1 MHQCIIPN
9 KSATA
14 KLERHISCYFLI
26 FSLLAAAHVVS
37 NCAAINTSLPYW
49 VNNYTICGVKK
60 KKNWARC
67 AVLSQLNGFV
77 TYADIT
83 ADSVPPLELMF
94 RRTQHL
100 ARSLKPAWMAV
111 ASNPSTKPD
120 RASPGLLT
128 SCKHHDLLS
137 YALLWPTLHRNINC
151 LSSQWTL
158 KSPHL
163 CPCSAYCSHQPSAS
177 LFHSVPHFSAL
188 SETQGPLSSAKGR
201 PHTNVLWLKCFG

>member
-1 MHQCIIPN
+1 MIPN
-9 KSATA
+9 KSVTA
-14 KLERHISCYFLI
+14 KLERHISCYFFS
-26 FSLLAAAHVVS
+26 FSLLTAAHVVS
-37 NCAAINTSLPYW
+37 NCAAINTSLPYL

-60 KKNWARC
+60 EKKTELGVQSSVSWMVC
-67 AVLSQLNGFV
+67 F
-77 TYADIT
+77 TFT

-128 SCKHHDLLS
+128 SCKHHDLPS
-137 YALLWPTLHRNINC
+137 YALLWPMLYRNINC

-158 KSPHL
+158 KPPPIFVHAQLIAAINRLRVYSTVFL
-163 CPCSAYCSHQPSAS
+163 SNTSVLS
-177 LFHSVPHFSAL
+177 LKHRAPLFS
-188 SETQGPLSSAKGR
+188 
-201 PHTNVLWLKCFG
+201 